1 MVQSRGRMDVQELL
15 RIGGDHVTIELPGI
29 IAWILVGLAA
39 GWLASS
45 IMHRKGSLITNIL
58 LGLVGSIVGGV
69 LFSLLGLHGGG
80 NLLGSILIATVGAIV
95 ILAIV
100 N

>member
-1 MVQSRGRMDVQELL
+1 LTVEV
-15 RIGGDHVTIELPGI
+15 PGI
-29 IAWILVGLAA
+29 IGWILVGLAA
-39 GWLASS
+39 GWLAST
-45 IMHRKGSLITNIL
+45 IMKHKGSLIMNVL

-69 LFSLLGLHGGG
+69 LFSLLGLEGGG
-80 NLLGSILIATVGAIV
+80 NLLGSILVATVGAIV

>member
-1 MVQSRGRMDVQELL
+1 
-15 RIGGDHVTIELPGI
+15 VTIEVPGI
-29 IAWILVGLAA
+29 IAWILIGLAA
-39 GWLASS
+39 GWLAST
-45 IMHRKGSLITNIL
+45 IMKRKGSMITNVL

-69 LFSLLGLHGGG
+69 LFSLLGLEGGD
-80 NLLGSILIATVGAIV
+80 NLLGSILVATVGAIV

>member
-1 MVQSRGRMDVQELL
+1 LTVEV
-15 RIGGDHVTIELPGI
+15 PGI
-29 IAWILVGLAA
+29 IGWILVGLAA
-39 GWLASS
+39 GWLASA
-45 IMHRKGSLITNIL
+45 IMKHKGSLIMNVL

-69 LFSLLGLHGGG
+69 LFSLLGLEGGG
-80 NLLGSILIATVGAIV
+80 NLLGSILVATVGAIV

>member
-1 MVQSRGRMDVQELL
+1 L
-15 RIGGDHVTIELPGI
+15 TIELPGI

-39 GWLASS
+39 GWLAST
-45 IMHRKGSLITNIL
+45 IMKRRGSLLMNVL
-58 LGLVGSIVGGV
+58 LGLVGSIIGGV
-69 LFSLLGLHGGG
+69 LFSLLGLEGGD
-80 NLLGSILIATVGAIV
+80 NILGSILVATVGAIL

>member
-1 MVQSRGRMDVQELL
+1 MK
-15 RIGGDHVTIELPGI
+15 H
-29 IAWILVGLAA
+29 
-39 GWLASS
+39 
-45 IMHRKGSLITNIL
+45 KGSLIMNVL

-69 LFSLLGLHGGG
+69 LFSLLGLEGGG
-80 NLLGSILIATVGAIV
+80 NLLGSILVATVGAIV

>member
-1 MVQSRGRMDVQELL
+1 MTVEV
-15 RIGGDHVTIELPGI
+15 PGI
-29 IAWILVGLAA
+29 IGWILVGLAA
-39 GWLASS
+39 GWLASA
-45 IMHRKGSLITNIL
+45 IMKHKGSLIMNVL

-69 LFSLLGLHGGG
+69 LFSLLGLEGGG
-80 NLLGSILIATVGAIV
+80 NLLGSILVATVGAIV